1 MMNPI
6 VKAILIT
13 LLLVPATLFAKPTE
27 NKVHVTITAYNSVA
41 SQTDST
47 PSIAAWGDRLKPG
60 MKTVAVSNDLL
71 KMGLKRGQKI
81 RIKGLKG
88 EFVVLDRMSK
98 RWKKR
103 VDIYMGNNVRKARN
117 WGRQKRHITWTN

>member
-1 MMNPI
+1 MNPI
-6 VKAILIT
+6 VKVILIT
-13 LLLVPATLFAKPTE
+13 FLLLPATLFAKPTE
-27 NKVHVTITAYNSVA
+27 KKVHVTITAYNSVA

-47 PSIAAWGDRLKPG
+47 PNIAAWGDRLKPG
-60 MKTVAVSNDLL
+60 MKSVAVSNDLL

-103 VDIYMGNNVRKARN
+103 IDIYMGNNVKKARN